1 MKLIPE
7 WQLLKKSAECVNGV
21 VRDGPVHRWARA
33 TRMRWPCAAS
43 IAPSASSTPAEGL
56 RRARAAA
63 LQHPACP
70 LDAGARRN
78 RQVRASTHTLRA
90 ATRQVA
96 ERADTPR
103 ASERSPVKFGQRCA
117 PSCTLPW
124 RPRDFERPA
133 SGRGMCAAVV
143 VRRVRPQKMSGTFLA
158 CLRVGQVWVSARS
171 DAPCACTCARDRG
184 NARFEHVFRCCGC
197 HRAAAGLKSSSKD
210 GSAGALYCCRAEHW
224 QLRTC
229 VGCKAFAL

>member
-1 MKLIPE
+1 
-7 WQLLKKSAECVNGV
+7 VNGV

-56 RRARAAA
+56 RRARPAE
-63 LQHPACP
+63 LQH
-70 LDAGARRN
+70 
-78 RQVRASTHTLRA
+78 LRA
-90 ATRQVA
+90 PSTLARGKTVRFAPARTPCAQPPVRSSA
-96 ERADTPR
+96 YAAPCPR

-143 VRRVRPQKMSGTFLA
+143 VRRVRPQKMSGIFLA

-184 NARFEHVFRCCGC
+184 NALFEHVFRCCGC